1 MDGRPEWFPDW
12 VPDWVI
18 IPGWALDTWDEIV
31 RVWNLGVFGIT
42 YGRIFEA
49 IAILLVALLLR
60 GFVARTIVRG
70 ITRAASGTKSKL
82 DDALVKA
89 IAEPLKLLPMIVG
102 IYAAMQVLEVTP
114 QWSEITGKVL
124 QSLMAVAVFWT
135 LSRAVGAFSF
145 LLGAYKATLGWL
157 IRTLEIV
164 FAALGV
170 AAVLQLWNVPI
181 LPVLGGL
188 GIFGVALAFGAQD
201 LVKNVISGI
210 FILVEKRFQPGD
222 RIMVDGTVE
231 GTVESIS
238 FRSITVRQPDKTPV
252 YVPNAIFSDV
262 AVKNF
267 SRTTHR
273 QIKWTIGLEY
283 RSTVE
288 QLKHV
293 RDEIDAFLWTTE
305 EFAKPPAAGISV
317 HIDALNESSIDI
329 QVNCFTVATD
339 VDSWRLAKEKLAV
352 RVIEIVRAAGTDFAF
367 PSRTLYT
374 QQVNAPEPFPLP
386 APSQGVAE
394 AKRLR
399 AAIPRPAPVEDEEDE

>member
-1 MDGRPEWFPDW
+1 MEPD
-12 VPDWVI
+12 VP
-18 IPGWALDTWDEIV
+18 WDEIA

-42 YGRIFEA
+42 YGRIFQA
-49 IAILLVALLLR
+49 IGILLLALLLR
-60 GFVARTIVRG
+60 GFVARTIVRA

-89 IAEPLKLLPMIVG
+89 ISEPLKLLPMMLG
-102 IYAAMQVLEVTP
+102 IYLAMQVLQVTP
-114 QWSEITGKVL
+114 QWNEITGKVL
-124 QSLMAVAVFWT
+124 QSLVAVAVFWT

-164 FAALGV
+164 FSALGV
-170 AAVLQLWNVPI
+170 AAVLQLWSVPI

-267 SRTTHR
+267 SRMTHR
-273 QIKWTIGLEY
+273 QIKWMIGLEY
-283 RSTVE
+283 RSSVQ
-288 QLKHV
+288 QLKYV
-293 RDEIDAFLWTTE
+293 RDEIEAFLWTSE
-305 EFAKPPAAGISV
+305 EYAKPPAAGLSV
-317 HIDALNESSIDI
+317 NIDGLNESSIDI
-329 QVNCFTVATD
+329 LVNCFSVATD
-339 VDSWRLAKEKLAV
+339 ADGWRAAKEKLAV
-352 RVIEIVRAAGTDFAF
+352 RIIEIVRGAGTDFAF
-367 PSRTLYT
+367 PSRTVYT
-374 QQVNAPEPFPLP
+374 QQVGAPEPFTLP
-386 APSQGVAE
+386 APSAAVAE
-394 AKRLR
+394 AARLR
-399 AAIPRPAPVEDEEDE
+399 AEVPKALPVDEEEDA